1 MENTIGKFEMELLLA
16 VWNLG
21 NRAYGISIADRLR
34 DRTGA
39 SPTIG
44 KLYSTLDRLDR
55 KGFLDHRM
63 GEPTQERGGRRKK
76 YFKIS
81 GAGQAVAAAAFARV
95 TALAEGLPLP
105 IGAGQAVAA
114 AAFTRF
120 AALAEW
126 LPLPTGGEVTA

>member
-1 MENTIGKFEMELLLA
+1 MNTETIGKFEMEVLFA

-21 NRAYGISIADRLR
+21 DTAYGVSIADRFFE
-34 DRTGA
+34 RTGA

-76 YFKIS
+76 YFKIT
-81 GAGQAVAAAAFARV
+81 GAGQTVAKVAFNRV

-105 IGAGQAVAA
+105 A
-114 AAFTRF
+114 
-120 AALAEW
+120 
-126 LPLPTGGEVTA
+126 GGEVTR

>member
-1 MENTIGKFEMELLLA
+1 MTAETIGKFEMELLLT

-21 NRAYGISIADRLR
+21 DRAYGVSIADRLR

-76 YFKIS
+76 YFTIT
-81 GAGQAVAAAAFARV
+81 GAGRTVAAAAYNRV
-95 TALAEGLPLP
+95 AALARGLPLP
-105 IGAGQAVAA
+105 SAKEII
-114 AAFTRF
+114 
-120 AALAEW
+120 L
-126 LPLPTGGEVTA
+126 